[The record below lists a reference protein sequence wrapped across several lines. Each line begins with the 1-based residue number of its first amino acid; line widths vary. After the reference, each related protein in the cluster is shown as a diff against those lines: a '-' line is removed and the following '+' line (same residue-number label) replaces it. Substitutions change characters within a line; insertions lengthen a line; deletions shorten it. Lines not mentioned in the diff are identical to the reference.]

1 MKILQWRN
9 VAPAGEAF
17 HAARDAKTARNPVR
31 LHGHDFAEVFW
42 IDAGSGTHRVN
53 GARVALRA
61 GSLVFIRPTDA
72 HAIEPSANETLHL
85 TNIAFPRETYD
96 HLKRRYLAKLWP
108 AMSGARQPPAWQVG
122 PSRLGRLNRQ
132 ADELAQAPRERLHI
146 ERFLLNLF
154 VELQFPADDPPPDDA
169 PDWLLHACR
178 EIRKPEHFSHGAER
192 FVRLACRSREHV
204 ARSARQFLGV
214 TPTDYVNRCRM
225 DYAAGRLAMSN
236 QEITEIALDCGIG
249 NLSHFYELFR
259 ARFNMPPGAYRKSR
273 RKPI

>member
-1 MKILQWRN
+1 MKILQWRE
-9 VAPAGEAF
+9 VVPTGEAF
-17 HAARDAKTARNPVR
+17 HAVRDAKTVRNPVR

-42 IDAGSGTHRVN
+42 IDAGRGTHRVN
-53 GARVALRA
+53 GVRVALRA
-61 GSLVFIRPTDA
+61 GSLVFIRPSDV
-72 HAIEPSANETLHL
+72 HAIEPSANETLRL

-96 HLKRRYLAKLWP
+96 HLKRRYLAKFWP
-108 AMSGARQPPAWQVG
+108 GISAGRQPPAWQIGSV
-122 PSRLGRLNRQ
+122 RLGLLNTL

-154 VELQFPADDPPPDDA
+154 VELHSRTEDLPVEDT

-178 EIRKPEHFSHGAER
+178 EIRKPEHFAHGAER
-192 FVRLACRSREHV
+192 FVRLAGRSREHV

-225 DYAAGRLAMSN
+225 DYAARQLAMSN
-236 QEITEIALDCGIG
+236 EDIMEIALDCGIG

-259 ARFNMPPGAYRKSR
+259 ARFNMPPGAYRRSR
-273 RKPI
+273 HKPI

>member
-1 MKILQWRN
+1 MKILKWRD

-42 IDAGSGTHRVN
+42 IDAGHGTHRVN
-53 GARVALRA
+53 GVRFALRA

-72 HAIEPSANETLHL
+72 HAIEPCANEPLHL
-85 TNIAFPRETYD
+85 TNIAFPRETYE
-96 HLKRRYLAKLWP
+96 HLTQRYLPKLWP
-108 AMSGARQPPAWQVG
+108 VVPGGQPPAWQVG
-122 PSRLGRLNRQ
+122 PSRLDRLNRQ

-146 ERFLLNLF
+146 ERFLLNVL
-154 VELQFPADDPPPDDA
+154 VELPSSPEDPPPHDM
-169 PDWLLHACR
+169 PDWLLRACR
-178 EIRKPEHFSHGAER
+178 EIRKPEHFPHGAER
-192 FVRLACRSREHV
+192 FVRLASRSREHV
-204 ARSARQFLGV
+204 ARSVKQFLGV
-214 TPTDYVNRCRM
+214 TPTDCVNSARM

-236 QEITEIALDCGIG
+236 QEIIEIALDCGIG

-259 ARFNMPPGAYRKSR
+259 ARFNLPPGAYRKSR

>member
-1 MKILQWRN
+1 MKILKWRD

-42 IDAGSGTHRVN
+42 IDAGYGTHRVN

-72 HAIEPSANETLHL
+72 HAIEPSANEPLHL
-85 TNIAFPRETYD
+85 TNIAFPRDTYD
-96 HLKRRYLAKLWP
+96 YLKRRYLAELWP
-108 AMSGARQPPAWQVG
+108 VVPGGQAPAWQVG
-122 PSRLGRLNRQ
+122 PSRLDRLNRQ

-146 ERFLLNLF
+146 ERFLLNVL
-154 VELQFPADDPPPDDA
+154 VELPSSTEDPPPHDM

-178 EIRKPEHFSHGAER
+178 EIRKPEHFPHGAER

-214 TPTDYVNRCRM
+214 TPTDCVNCARM

-236 QEITEIALDCGIG
+236 QDILEIALDCGIG

-259 ARFNMPPGAYRKSR
+259 ARFSMPPGAYRKSR